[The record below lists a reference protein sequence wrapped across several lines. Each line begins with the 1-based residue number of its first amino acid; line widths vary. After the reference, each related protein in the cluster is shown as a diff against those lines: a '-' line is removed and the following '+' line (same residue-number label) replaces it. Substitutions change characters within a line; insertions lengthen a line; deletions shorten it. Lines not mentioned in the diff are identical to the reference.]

1 MSSSTW
7 SSRRSRRQERTP
19 TWWTVSDLSGQL
31 SGSKANAAARVGILV
46 LGIVEVEF
54 VLELMILVD
63 KGVKGELQRVH
74 ETCYCPTKMSYS
86 QLMLFY
92 FSKNM

>member
-7 SSRRSRRQERTP
+7 SSRRSRREERTP

-31 SGSKANAAARVGILV
+31 SGKANAAARVGILV

-63 KGVKGELQRVH
+63 KVVKGELQRVH
-74 ETCYCPTKMSYS
+74 ETWYCPTKMSYS
-86 QLMLFY
+86 QLMFFY
-92 FSKNM
+92 FF